1 MTSSIRK
8 ALLYKRAKDHS
19 LSHKKICYGNVLFN
33 GISESA
39 VKIFQLNPLKV
50 PALKRSTK
58 GLMAGAYRRATW
70 TKRSLGKTTTER

>member
-8 ALLYKRAKDHS
+8 ALLYKRAKDHF

-58 GLMAGAYRRATW
+58 GLMAGAYRRAT
-70 TKRSLGKTTTER
+70 